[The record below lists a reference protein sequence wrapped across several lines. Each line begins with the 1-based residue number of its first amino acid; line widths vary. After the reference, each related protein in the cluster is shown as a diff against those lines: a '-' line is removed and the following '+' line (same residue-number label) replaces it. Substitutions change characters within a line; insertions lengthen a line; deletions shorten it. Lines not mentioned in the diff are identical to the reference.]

1 MATSENRRGYVE
13 GAESEVR
20 RPDSDLSLVTQQL
33 SDLLAS
39 LSPLAQTPRLCLQ
52 SAFDSFLQI
61 RYLVQVCH
69 THGLFIQ
76 SLMPPPRVPAPALV
90 KIL

>member
-1 MATSENRRGYVE
+1 MGKKKIICLYPFPFPWPPGKIEEATWREQNL
-13 GAESEVR
+13 EVR
-20 RPDSDLSLVTQQL
+20 TPDSDLSLVTQQL

-61 RYLVQVCH
+61 RYLAQVTRTGSSFDH
-69 THGLFIQ
+69 
-76 SLMPPPRVPAPALV
+76 
-90 KIL
+90 